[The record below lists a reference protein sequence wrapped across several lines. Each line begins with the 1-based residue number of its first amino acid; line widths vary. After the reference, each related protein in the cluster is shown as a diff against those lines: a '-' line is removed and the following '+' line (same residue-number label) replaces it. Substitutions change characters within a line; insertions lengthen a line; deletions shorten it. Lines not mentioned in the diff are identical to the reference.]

1 MSSNDV
7 ILGVLKN
14 LAEIEKNARD
24 VYEELYGELEDEGL
38 KGLIGE
44 LIKSEERHRR
54 LVEEAMKLVEDT
66 SQE

>member
-54 LVEEAMKLVEDT
+54 LVEEAMKLVKDT